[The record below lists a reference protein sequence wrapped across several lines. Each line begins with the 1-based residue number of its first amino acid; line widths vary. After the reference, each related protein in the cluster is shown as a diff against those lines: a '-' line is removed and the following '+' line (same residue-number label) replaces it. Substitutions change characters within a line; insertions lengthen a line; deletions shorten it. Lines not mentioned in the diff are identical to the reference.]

1 MQGDIV
7 ISKTEV
13 SDGQPLPNTK
23 VNIYDADMTVIF
35 TEITNEKGEISI
47 QNLPTGKYFYQE
59 MESPAP
65 YRCSD
70 EVFPFEIK
78 DKEITRAVMNDRL
91 IMGNLLLSKTADD
104 PDHYKVVTEDGVNK
118 TEYETIPSEG
128 TEFDIK
134 ASRDIITPE
143 GIVRARSGDMVDK
156 VVTDENGE
164 AQISEAYYLSKGADA
179 AVRIGDDALDLTAL
193 TQTTFDRPASIATPV
208 NPAGEAVAV
217 QQENNLYL
225 TQVDHSWKAIYEAVE
240 TKASSDRW
248 QLDPVAHGVTATYQD
263 DHTPVVTDTTKAFD
277 KATEAP
283 FVLSKTDITTSVPIP
298 GAEVNIYNAQ
308 DECIF
313 TGTTDEEGKITI
325 ENLPKGEYRYQETKA
340 PEPFLCSDERYPF
353 VVTEEVV
360 VVDETL
366 TDELPKGSVELS
378 KFGQDYTNYT
388 VGQDGT
394 VTYQKNVSLEGAEY
408 AIKADRDIVIA
419 GIIRAREGDIVGKMT
434 TNAKGES
441 QVTET
446 YYMIDVGDGARSD
459 QQMDIAKMDETLI
472 RKEDGL
478 YVGDYYLV
486 ETKAP
491 LFYRLSE
498 E

>member
-1 MQGDIV
+1 MVEQTFERPASIATPMNPADTDKMVKSETDLFLTKQWDDWSTLYNVIEDQAPDGYRLSDTVHGVDIPYQDERTDVVFGNTEAFDEASQGDIV

-23 VNIYDADMTVIF
+23 VNIYDVDMTVIF
-35 TEITNEKGEISI
+35 TGITNEKGEISI

-128 TEFDIK
+128 AEFGIK

-225 TQVDHSWKAIYEAVE
+225 TQVDHSWKATYEAVE
-240 TKASSDRW
+240 TKASSDRR

-325 ENLPKGEYRYQETKA
+325 ENLPKGEYSYQETKA

-378 KFGQDYTNYT
+378 KFG
-388 VGQDGT
+388 
-394 VTYQKNVSLEGAEY
+394 
-408 AIKADRDIVIA
+408 
-419 GIIRAREGDIVGKMT
+419 
-434 TNAKGES
+434 
-441 QVTET
+441 
-446 YYMIDVGDGARSD
+446 
-459 QQMDIAKMDETLI
+459 
-472 RKEDGL
+472 
-478 YVGDYYLV
+478 
-486 ETKAP
+486 
-491 LFYRLSE
+491 
-498 E
+498 